1 MYAHVCTHS
10 HPQRSNDGH
19 WLERVFV
26 ILILCFFTSPSPGP
40 SPLLSL
46 LLLLQS
52 GWLGGTRESENKGAP
67 RGEKSQERETEK

>member
-1 MYAHVCTHS
+1 MATGWKS
-10 HPQRSNDGH
+10 
-19 WLERVFV
+19 VFV
-26 ILILCFFTSPSPGP
+26 ISILCFFTSPSPGP

-52 GWLGGTRESENKGAP
+52 GRPGAARQSENKGAP

>member
-1 MYAHVCTHS
+1 MLTHVRTYS

-52 GWLGGTRESENKGAP
+52 GRLGGTRESENKGAP